1 MAEANPPNLVAG
13 GSGTDCVS
21 QNQNVIKDKAAQNT
35 AAQLAQQILANTNV
49 MLKQEKKQG
58 HSHRCSIHLQNRR
71 MTGF

>member
-35 AAQLAQQILANTNV
+35 AAQLA
-49 MLKQEKKQG
+49 
-58 HSHRCSIHLQNRR
+58 
-71 MTGF
+71 